1 MVSFPGQSVRYNLKA
16 FKLDELKIADVKTTI
31 ASYAQLLG
39 KTAKLLDG
47 FNVEPPNSYVQ
58 GNDIQITIQNANIK
72 KGDTVYLNVYNEF
85 SKPPTQEYYSAVATE
100 DGMATFK
107 VKHIGLMSLFKLE
120 DVM

>member
-85 SKPPTQEYYSAVATE
+85 PSRQHRSTIVPLRQKTAWQPL
-100 DGMATFK
+100 K
-107 VKHIGLMSLFKLE
+107 
-120 DVM
+120 